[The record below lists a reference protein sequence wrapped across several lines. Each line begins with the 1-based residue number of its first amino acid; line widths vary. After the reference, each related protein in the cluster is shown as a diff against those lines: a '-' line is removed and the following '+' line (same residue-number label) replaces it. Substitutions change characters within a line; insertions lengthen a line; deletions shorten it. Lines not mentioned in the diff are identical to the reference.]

1 MTHTHTLL
9 DSSISSDDSNLKNM
23 KSLKYI
29 KSTVIFYTS
38 LDNLIV
44 NQILFKLCY
53 HLFLR
58 ENLLKQRLVCIKLVY
73 WPLSCMDQSIGSTL
87 INSMYFRCCLCLI
100 WGYQNILYNLNLD
113 GLVRL
118 SAWVITLPKVL
129 LYSHTFLV
137 YVTLDFKYMLKYS
150 WSHQHLKSIEITAIY
165 QAEWSIINFVKPPQT
180 FEKL

>member
-1 MTHTHTLL
+1 ML
-9 DSSISSDDSNLKNM
+9 SPFFKG
-23 KSLKYI
+23 KSLKTKISMHQAGVLTTFLYGSEYWI
-29 KSTVIFYTS
+29 HI
-38 LDNLIV
+38 
-44 NQILFKLCY
+44 NQLNVF
-53 HLFLR
+53 H
-58 ENLLKQRLVCIKLVY
+58 
-73 WPLSCMDQSIGSTL
+73 
-87 INSMYFRCCLCLI
+87 RCCRCLI